1 MILLRHGQSLF
12 NLHFTATRRDPGI
25 PDPELTPLGH
35 AQAREAA
42 DALAAE
48 GIRRVVASP
57 YTRAIQTAMPLVES
71 LGVPLTINPLVRER
85 YAFSCDIGSP
95 RADLQRAWPDVD
107 FSMIEEIWWPE
118 LEEPAASI
126 VGRAARFRAEMAA
139 LPDWDDTL
147 VISHWGFI
155 LALTNLSVMNGQW
168 LRCDPTAPPPEALV
182 WKH

>member
-57 YTRAIQTAMPLVES
+57 YTRAIQTAMPLVEL